1 LEYAEYYK
9 TEVLNEF
16 CIEKLVDALYIKLD
30 RLYGGEAHDFTE
42 LMYVDKGRHSVE
54 LDGVL
59 YELSEGEMMLLPPKS
74 YHDSKEISNAFVAY
88 ISFETHSE
96 KINELYSKVISLNSY
111 QKELLSSVVL
121 DCEGIFTK
129 VPNTLGIKGKL
140 PNKNVEG
147 YRLQAVKNKI
157 ELILI
162 DVYRTKDEEKNSV
175 GGRNVEKYK
184 EREFYNI
191 LDYLRA
197 NISKDLTLDGISA
210 GTGMSVS
217 KIKRLFREF
226 SDTSPSAYF
235 NEMKIKEAKRL
246 ISDTSMNFTQVAA
259 ALGFDSVHYFSKA
272 FKKQAN
278 MTPSEYAKTVYTK

>member
-1 LEYAEYYK
+1 MEYAEYYK
-9 TEVLNEF
+9 TEILNEF

-42 LMYVDKGRHSVE
+42 LMYVDKGHHSVE

-59 YELSEGEMMLLPPKS
+59 YELSEGEMMMFPPKS
-74 YHDSKEISNAFVAY
+74 YHDSKEITNAFIAF
-88 ISFETHSE
+88 ISFETRSE
-96 KINELYSKVISLNSY
+96 KISELYSKVISLNSY

-140 PNKNVEG
+140 PNKDVEG
-147 YRLQAVKNKI
+147 YRLQAIKNKI

-162 DVYRTKDEEKNSV
+162 DVYRAKDEEKMSV

-191 LDYLRA
+191 LDYLRT
-197 NISKDLTLDGISA
+197 NLSKNLTLNEISV

-217 KIKRLFREF
+217 KVKRLFREF
-226 SDTSPSAYF
+226 GDTSPSAYF
-235 NEMKIKEAKRL
+235 NEMKIKEAKHL
-246 ISDTSMNFTQVAA
+246 ISNTSMNFTQVAET
-259 ALGFDSVHYFSKA
+259 LGFGSVHYFSKA
-272 FKKQAN
+272 FKKQTN
-278 MTPSEYAKTVYTK
+278 MTPSDYAKSVYSK